1 MQRVGPLPGGNRLIR
16 HVVLKEGFL
25 ICCQKHGPMDILGGV
40 GPMWPLAA
48 SEPTHVFI
56 VCMQVTAVCSV
67 HHRVW
72 HFGIMQC
79 WKGWWFMSMNL
90 IKSCKPLNRSRS
102 SVFCST
108 QLAAEAESDYWWL
121 TTWPLNNLSQLIEEY
136 CWERLVA
143 QVIDAVHC
151 MYVQLYTTLMQDV
164 NVCTWWSLSVNCHRG
179 IITMSFTIIINVMSI
194 IIWLCLPVIVAWSP
208 GDISV
213 TSTVYKRHAV
223 CGTTSRRK
231 QAYTACWKKASSSAV
246 RSMDLWTC

>member
-1 MQRVGPLPGGNRLIR
+1 
-16 HVVLKEGFL
+16 
-25 ICCQKHGPMDILGGV
+25 
-40 GPMWPLAA
+40 
-48 SEPTHVFI
+48 
-56 VCMQVTAVCSV
+56 
-67 HHRVW
+67 
-72 HFGIMQC
+72 
-79 WKGWWFMSMNL
+79 MSMNL

-208 GDISV
+208 CDISV
-213 TSTVYKRHAV
+213 TRLYINIMQCVEPLPGGNRHIRHVGRGLPHLLSEASACGHARRGWTHGTASRIRTHSCLMPLLVCIVVTAV
-223 CGTTSRRK
+223 CSVHYCGEN
-231 QAYTACWKKASSSAV
+231 V
-246 RSMDLWTC
+246 RSIATHCCVYNARRFTIELGLLKGVYNEIYIRV